1 MSGRDRCFVIM
12 PYGLKAD
19 LSGKSTNFDTVYQR
33 IITEAVRRVP
43 GLDCVRCDDDRKPG
57 WIAGRMLEEIFS
69 ARAAIVD
76 TSTLNPNVFY
86 ELGVR
91 HALRR
96 SVTVL
101 IRKKGTPSPFNIQG
115 LSSIEYD
122 TGPRAAETAIS
133 DIAAA
138 LTSALEAP
146 SNVDSLVYEVLDDL
160 VPPRRLP
167 RPVTRFA
174 EHTFPLPSRPGAVLA
189 LVTGDREDL
198 SVADIWVSSE
208 NTDMQMDAY
217 YGKSTSATIRYL
229 GAEKDPIG
237 RVVSDTIG
245 DELGK
250 RTGGDP
256 VDPATVVVTGSGA
269 LADNGVRQIYHV
281 AAVRGEPRSGYRPVA
296 QLDRCVKNALRQAR
310 GSTHTSIL
318 FPIFGTGPGGGD
330 LREHAEICFRAA
342 AEYLTANPGHPI
354 GKVCFYVWTDVDLE
368 ICREVMRT
376 TVETACRQGS
386 GWRSTPTRARMCSS
400 PASTTRRR
408 S

>member
-1 MSGRDRCFVIM
+1 MSGDNRCFVIM
-12 PYGLKAD
+12 PYGVKQD
-19 LSGKSTNFDTVYQR
+19 LNGKSTNFDTVYKR
-33 IITEAVRRVP
+33 IIREAVERVP
-43 GLDCVRCDDDRKPG
+43 GLVCVRCDDDQKPG
-57 WIAGRMLEEIFS
+57 WIASRMLNDIFS

-101 IRKKGTPSPFNIQG
+101 IRKKATPSPFNIQG
-115 LSSIEYD
+115 LRSIEYD
-122 TGPRAAETAIS
+122 TGPRAAETAIT

-138 LTSALEAP
+138 LTEALEAP

-160 VPPRRLP
+160 APPLRLP
-167 RPVTRFA
+167 RPITRFQ
-174 EHTFPLPSRPGAVLA
+174 EFRFPLNGRPGAELA

-198 SVADIWVSSE
+198 SGADVWVSSE

-229 GAEKDPIG
+229 GAEKDAVG
-237 RVVSDTIG
+237 RVVKDTIG
-245 DELGK
+245 DELGAQ
-250 RTGGDP
+250 TGNISVP
-256 VDPATVVVTGSGA
+256 PTTVVVTGSGA
-269 LADNGVRQIYHV
+269 LIGIGVKQIYHV

-310 GSTHTSIL
+310 GTDHRAML

-342 AEYLTANPGHPI
+342 AEYLAANPAHPVT
-354 GKVCFYVWTDVDLE
+354 KASFYVWTDVDLE
-368 ICREVMRT
+368 ICREVMQT
-376 TVETACRQGS
+376 TVDTV
-386 GWRSTPTRARMCSS
+386 
-400 PASTTRRR
+400 
-408 S
+408 